1 LELRFEPGRR
11 RLERHGAGGRIGE
24 YPHNRQA
31 HTSIDKK
38 GTNQTQTA
46 IHLAIRVGRATAL
59 AIGLGVSLALLLG
72 AATVALAA
80 VPGDPLKLGRV
91 NTINA
96 VSTLVGSVSGSM
108 LTVDNNS
115 TALGATA
122 LDLRVEPTRD
132 PLKVNSTSKVDNLNV
147 DRLDNFNSSDFVTD
161 GSREV
166 LPNDTYVNE
175 ASKLGPGSSG
185 IVLASVDCDP
195 GDKLLGGGGQAAN
208 PSEDTAT
215 ASVPS
220 VDGQGWDYQI
230 RDNGNAS
237 FVDAFV
243 VCADFPPEHQ

>member
-1 LELRFEPGRR
+1 M
-11 RLERHGAGGRIGE
+11 
-24 YPHNRQA
+24 
-31 HTSIDKK
+31 
-38 GTNQTQTA
+38 NQMQTA
-46 IHLAIRVGRATAL
+46 LHMAIRVGRATVVAV
-59 AIGLGVSLALLLG
+59 GLGVSLALLLG

-80 VPGDPLKLGRV
+80 VPGDPLKLGKV

-108 LTVDNNS
+108 LTIDNNS

-132 PLKVNSTSKVDNLNV
+132 PLKVTSSSKVDNLNV

-161 GSREV
+161 GSRAV

-175 ASKLGPGSSG
+175 ASKLGPGSG
-185 IVLASVDCDP
+185 NTVFVSVDCDS
-195 GDKLLGGGGQAAN
+195 GDKLLSGGGQAASPN
-208 PSEDTAT
+208 EDTMT
-215 ASVPS
+215 ASVPF

-230 RDNGNAS
+230 RDNGSPS

-243 VCADFPPEHQ
+243 LCADFPPEHQ